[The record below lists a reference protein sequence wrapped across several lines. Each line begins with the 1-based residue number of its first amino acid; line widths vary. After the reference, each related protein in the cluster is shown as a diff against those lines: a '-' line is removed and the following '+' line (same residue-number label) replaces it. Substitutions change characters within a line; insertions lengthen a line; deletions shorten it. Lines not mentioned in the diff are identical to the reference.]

1 MQGCA
6 SVFDIY
12 RAQTLEELKD
22 DLLNLT
28 FELISVFLPSL
39 SVWRL
44 LPIAHSGKAWK
55 LFLGFLQIWWCF
67 LKLVLDDSFWRWRTL
82 QLLLEV
88 LWTWLGILNPL
99 HGIIRQVPCCMQG
112 TQSWNWLK
120 LLSLT
125 FPPDTRLLSRWRWT
139 SSFYFPCI
147 LIKVCFARICQ
158 KDGKVHKSFSVHWF
172 NE

>member
-1 MQGCA
+1 MKLTSTMA
-6 SVFDIY
+6 LSV
-12 RAQTLEELKD
+12 AQCRGVPPCLISIVHKLLKSLIKD
-22 DLLNLT
+22 DFLKLT
-28 FELISVFLPSL
+28 FELFSVFLLSL

-44 LPIAHSGKAWK
+44 FPIAHSGKAWK

-99 HGIIRQVPCCMQG
+99 HGIIRQVPCCVQG

-125 FPPDTRLLSRWRWT
+125 FPPDTRLLSRWDVGLPPFIFLVSW
-139 SSFYFPCI
+139 
-147 LIKVCFARICQ
+147 
-158 KDGKVHKSFSVHWF
+158 
-172 NE
+172 